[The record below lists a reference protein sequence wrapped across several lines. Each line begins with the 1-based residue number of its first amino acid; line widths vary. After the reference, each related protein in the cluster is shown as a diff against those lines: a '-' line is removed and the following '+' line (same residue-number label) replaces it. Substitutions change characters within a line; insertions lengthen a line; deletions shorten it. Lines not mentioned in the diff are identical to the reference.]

1 MIGPKVELELR
12 RKNTVDDGAGS
23 KTTTWEGKR
32 RITGTL
38 VEITGDERLSA
49 DKLTVIRTHKFYID
63 FPVGII
69 ITEEDR
75 FYYGERILKVEHV
88 GNIGASRSKE
98 LKITLN
104 EET

>member
-1 MIGPKVELELR
+1 MR

-32 RITGTL
+32 RVSGTL
-38 VEITGDERLSA
+38 VTLTGDERLSA
-49 DKLTVIRTHKFYID
+49 DKKTVIRTHNFYID
-63 FPVGII
+63 FPIGIT
-69 ITEEDR
+69 ITEKDK
-75 FYYGERILKVEHV
+75 FYYRIRSFEIEHV
-88 GNIGASRSKE
+88 GNIGANRDKE

>member
-1 MIGPKVELELR
+1 MIGPKIQLELR
-12 RKNTVDDGAGS
+12 RKNIVDDGAGS

-32 RITGTL
+32 RVSGTL
-38 VEITGDERLSA
+38 IEINGDERLSA

-63 FPVGII
+63 FPVGIT
-69 ITEEDR
+69 ITEKDR
-75 FYYGERILKVEHV
+75 FYYGERIFKIEHI
-88 GNIGASRSKE
+88 GNIGANRDKE